1 MRLVF
6 VCQECGVHYL
16 PPEDLRYGDGSAASP
31 LWCGPCQGRMAELGV
46 SEPALAAAFALRAAR
61 AAALASAATSEDEGA
76 RRTRVRRP
84 ARAGS
89 GPGTRTRLR

>member
-31 LWCGPCQGRMAELGV
+31 LWCGPCQGRMAELGIR
-46 SEPALAAAFALRAAR
+46 EPAFAAALALRAAR
-61 AAALASAATSEDEGA
+61 AAAEAAGVSAEEGA
-76 RRTRVRRP
+76 RPTRMRRP
-84 ARAGS
+84 ARARS

>member
-16 PPEDLRYGDGSAASP
+16 PPEDLRYGDGSAASA
-31 LWCGPCQGRMAELGV
+31 LWCSPCQGRMAELGIR
-46 SEPALAAAFALRAAR
+46 EPAFAAAFALRTAR
-61 AAALASAATSEDEGA
+61 AAAEAAAETEGA
-76 RRTRVRRP
+76 RRTRARRP
-84 ARAGS
+84 SRAGS